1 MARPPHRVFGAA
13 HEFLRCI
20 AAPAGVVSIGV
31 IFALISSSDSI
42 AQSVSRQPRV
52 LDTQVGDATL
62 YGPQFEG
69 KKTASGRI
77 FEGDKLL
84 AAHRTYPFGTVVRV
98 TCLLNKKSVTVV
110 VVDRGPFGKNHREGA
125 IIDLSPSAAKK
136 LGIVKL
142 GQARVKL
149 EVLSWGKGGY
159 LN

>member
-98 TCLLNKKSVTVV
+98 T
-110 VVDRGPFGKNHREGA
+110 
-125 IIDLSPSAAKK
+125 
-136 LGIVKL
+136 
-142 GQARVKL
+142 
-149 EVLSWGKGGY
+149 
-159 LN
+159 